1 MKSNTNLITTN
12 SQIDVKNNRI
22 QNLFRNLQKDPKS
35 VFYSVGNLSKSKLN
49 KATKSVYEKDKV
61 LVNLY
66 NQLEDKIFYQNN
78 NLPLVTPF
86 INKKSNVDHS
96 TLYSIGK
103 PFELLH
109 ADIADTRFLAKSAV
123 DPKYCLL
130 LVDLFTSKIYIYP
143 MKNRSLLAKKLKLFY
158 EDINRKRTGRM
169 RLQTDLEFKQNQI
182 KKLNDEFNV
191 DMFHTRV
198 RGGKA
203 FAAEQKIREF
213 KKILLKNKRLEKD
226 RGKRIKPNDLIRK
239 AAQSMNE
246 TISLKYQL
254 APETIEKRSL
264 NPNEGRYFQEI
275 YVFMRLK
282 KIENNQMRNDKYNQ
296 KLDRR
301 KRKLRSPLNLDE
313 KVLVSAERLKKKD
326 APRNLYKASTE
337 NMLLFNRNRIFT
349 IYKRAKLNNGTYLY
363 WVEADGKKIN
373 GRFLRQELFALN
385 NQFLR

>member
-1 MKSNTNLITTN
+1 
-12 SQIDVKNNRI
+12 
-22 QNLFRNLQKDPKS
+22 
-35 VFYSVGNLSKSKLN
+35 
-49 KATKSVYEKDKV
+49 
-61 LVNLY
+61 
-66 NQLEDKIFYQNN
+66 
-78 NLPLVTPF
+78 
-86 INKKSNVDHS
+86 
-96 TLYSIGK
+96 
-103 PFELLH
+103 
-109 ADIADTRFLAKSAV
+109 
-123 DPKYCLL
+123 
-130 LVDLFTSKIYIYP
+130 

-158 EDINRKRTGRM
+158 EDINQKRTGKM

-213 KKILLKNKRLEKD
+213 KKILLKNKRLGKD

-246 TISLKYQL
+246 TISTKYQL

-264 NPNEGRYFQEI
+264 NPNEGKYFQEI

-313 KVLVSAERLKKKD
+313 EVLVSAERLKKKD